1 MDVIYKIIVH
11 TFTTA
16 HSSSKME
23 IQKFGETSDLKKIEF
38 LYLTKAPTEP
48 EIIYLA
54 STEPDQSNSDPENL
68 KTTNSFIKVAEKED
82 LSTSYRLQFWVNS
95 LNKLENNLLWGAGA
109 FIEPYW
115 VQEILPGHLHSH
127 NIYISWLVW
136 GGIFTLTS
144 GLIFIFAPV
153 IVVLVRRNLRT
164 NIAVLLV
171 ALLWAASMLFD
182 SFLVH
187 KQFNYVFI
195 LLACMSN
202 ATISLNR
209 NK

>member
-1 MDVIYKIIVH
+1 
-11 TFTTA
+11 
-16 HSSSKME
+16 ME
-23 IQKFGETSDLKKIEF
+23 PVTPIE
-38 LYLTKAPTEP
+38 P
-48 EIIYLA
+48 
-54 STEPDQSNSDPENL
+54 
-68 KTTNSFIKVAEKED
+68 KTIKRIVAETPIK
-82 LSTSYRLQFWVNS
+82 TARARVRN
-95 LNKLENNLLWGAGA
+95 GARH

-115 VQEILPGHLHSH
+115 LQEILPGHLHSH

-202 ATISLNR
+202 STISLNR
-209 NK
+209 ND